1 MQVADGGD
9 AASGGTEG
17 ETPTPD
23 RIRDAAISRFGRDGF
38 TAGLRAIAA
47 DAGVTAGLVVHHFGS
62 KEGLR
67 RACDERVL
75 AVVRSQKEEA
85 TTTGSAAVLIAQ
97 LAEVE
102 QFAPMALY
110 LLRSLQAGGELAATL
125 VEHMVRDGQE
135 YLAAGEAAGVILP
148 SRDPEGRA
156 RLLAY
161 QALGG
166 MLLWATT
173 HPDYD
178 SATFAA
184 SLRAYVEQVTVP
196 ALELFTQGLFV
207 DRSMLDDYL
216 MYVPDP
222 PTDVDAAPPAS

>member
-1 MQVADGGD
+1 MQAGGEVAAAGG
-9 AASGGTEG
+9 G
-17 ETPTPD
+17 EPLTPA
-23 RIRDAAISRFGRDGF
+23 RIRDAAIERFGRDGF
-38 TAGLRAIAA
+38 AAGLRAIAA

-62 KEGLR
+62 KDGLR

-75 AVVRSQKEEA
+75 AVVRSQKEAA
-85 TTTGSAAVLIAQ
+85 TTSGSAAVLIAQ

-110 LLRSLQAGGELAATL
+110 LLRSLQAGGTLAEELVAHL
-125 VEHMVRDGQE
+125 VSDAQE
-135 YLAAGEAAGVILP
+135 YLAAGVEAGVIRP

-166 MLLWATT
+166 MLVWVSTQ
-173 HPDYD
+173 HPDYEPV
-178 SATFAA
+178 AFAA
-184 SLRAYVEQVTVP
+184 SLRAYVEKVTVP
-196 ALELFTQGLFV
+196 ALELFAQGLFV

-222 PTDVDAAPPAS
+222 PADGDAATAAT